1 MTLDH
6 LRASAVPFGLRLA
19 VAFRGVRERFGLLIP
34 GPLGWGEFA
43 PFDDYDDN
51 AAGRWLASALEA
63 GHEPWPE
70 PVRDAIP
77 VNAIIPAL
85 DPDQVTAMVRFA
97 LDELGCTTLK
107 IKVGDDGDA
116 DRLAAVRALLPEH
129 GRIRL
134 DVNAQWTVEQTV
146 RFWEQHGG
154 TDIDYVEQP
163 VKTVEEL
170 AAIRTRSDVPI
181 ALDEMIRWHPDLAGE
196 ELRTLGD
203 VAIVKVAPLGG
214 VRAALDVAA
223 RIGLPV
229 VVSGSLDSS
238 IGLDAAVAC
247 AAALPQ
253 LGGPCGLGTGVLLR
267 DDLVAP
273 TLLPRDGRIDV
284 ARRDPDVAL
293 LAAARARVD
302 ADVAA
307 HLFDALTRAWWS
319 EPAEPWRERIGKDA

>member
-43 PFDDYDDN
+43 PFDDYDDD
-51 AAGRWLASALEA
+51 AAGRWLAAALEA

>member
-6 LRASAVPFGLRLA
+6 LRASAVPFALRLA
-19 VAFRGVRERFGLLIP
+19 VPFRGVRERYGLLIP

-43 PFDDYDDN
+43 PFDDYDDD
-51 AAGRWLASALEA
+51 AAGRWLAAALEA

-70 PVRDAIP
+70 PVRDAIA

-85 DPDQVTAMVRFA
+85 DPDQVTAMARFA

-116 DRLAAVRALLPEH
+116 ARLAAVRALLPEN

-134 DVNAQWTVEQTV
+134 DVNGKWTVEQTLW
-146 RFWEQHGG
+146 FWEQHGAP
-154 TDIDYVEQP
+154 DIDYLEQP

-181 ALDEMIRWHPDLAGE
+181 ALDEIIRWHPDAAGE
-196 ELRTLGD
+196 DVRALGD
-203 VAIVKVAPLGG
+203 VAIIKVAPLGG

-238 IGLDAAVAC
+238 IGLDAALAC
-247 AAALPQ
+247 AAALPSVA
-253 LGGPCGLGTGVLLR
+253 GPCGLGTGVLLR

-273 TLLPRDGRIDV
+273 TVLPRDGCIDV

-302 ADVAA
+302 ADTAT

-319 EPAEPWRERIGKDA
+319 DPAEPWRERIGKDA